1 MTQDSSDF
9 FLLFKEVPWMIV
21 FICEAV
27 LILTE
32 NVMTIL
38 IFWGMRKRL
47 KRTSYLLINLAVA
60 DFFVGIGLS
69 MFIGTDIARTL
80 KRNIPDSL
88 EITLII
94 IDLSAT
100 LSSVTS
106 LALISLERMFAI
118 LWPFRHRLLKTRYF
132 YVSIGVVW
140 LIFSFKWCLNAFF
153 SHRLQRFHR
162 WVIHHS
168 RHGHFCSLF
177 CHLDAIKATQ
187 Y

>member
-60 DFFVGIGLS
+60 DFFVGIGL
-69 MFIGTDIARTL
+69 
-80 KRNIPDSL
+80 
-88 EITLII
+88 
-94 IDLSAT
+94 
-100 LSSVTS
+100 
-106 LALISLERMFAI
+106 I
-118 LWPFRHRLLKTRYF
+118 LQGL
-132 YVSIGVVW
+132 
-140 LIFSFKWCLNAFF
+140 
-153 SHRLQRFHR
+153 
-162 WVIHHS
+162 
-168 RHGHFCSLF
+168 
-177 CHLDAIKATQ
+177 
-187 Y
+187 